1 MEAVLLE
8 HDAIADSAC
17 VGINL
22 SVYLPLQIPTTT
34 NTRSDNEEWPR
45 GYVVLKDTHKGKVT
59 EEDIHK
65 FMFDKVAK
73 HKRLVG
79 GIVFID
85 EVPKLASGKIVR
97 KLLKEWAKRDA
108 FTMKGPVRAR
118 L

>member
-1 MEAVLLE
+1 M
-8 HDAIADSAC
+8 
-17 VGINL
+17 
-22 SVYLPLQIPTTT
+22 
-34 NTRSDNEEWPR
+34 
-45 GYVVLKDTHKGKVT
+45 K
-59 EEDIHK
+59 
-65 FMFDKVAK
+65 DKVAK

-108 FTMKGPVRAR
+108 PILEGKVKAR